1 MAPKIIIARHH
12 ATLRTIHSTPD
23 RTFTIKRR
31 RPTMA
36 KPITDFVR
44 SNLTP
49 IAGYTPGASRLSDH
63 PVVRLDWNESPYSL
77 SPKAQEV
84 LVNFNCGNRYP
95 DFRQAPLRE
104 ALSAYVGFEPDRI
117 VPGAGLDDVFTTLA
131 MLFVQP
137 GDEVIISDPTFGI
150 YRSLFSLHGA
160 EVVNVPLGPAP
171 DFALDADGIINA
183 VTAKTKLV
191 VLCNPNNPTGH
202 LIPREAI
209 EHVIDNVPCPV
220 AIDEAYAEF
229 SGIDHLD
236 LARSCDNVIA
246 LRTLS
251 KFAGLAGFRVGYG
264 IFPGAVLPYLPR
276 VTPAFCNITTLS
288 AEIAI
293 ASLEDLDH
301 LKANRDRT
309 VAERTRVIAA
319 LDAMPH
325 LTPYPSAT
333 NFVLFRLPVDD
344 STVVL
349 DGLAQRDVF
358 IRRYGTPGWGLEDC
372 LRVSIGMPEENDA
385 FLAALA
391 AVMDELKTPQGVTA

>member
-1 MAPKIIIARHH
+1 M
-12 ATLRTIHSTPD
+12 S
-23 RTFTIKRR
+23 
-31 RPTMA
+31 

-49 IAGYTPGASRLSDH
+49 VEGYTPGASRLSDH
-63 PVVRLDWNESPYSL
+63 PVVRLDWNESPYPL
-77 SPKAQEV
+77 SPKAQDV
-84 LVNFNCGNRYP
+84 LVNFTRGNRYP
-95 DFRQAPLRE
+95 DYRQAPLRE
-104 ALSAYVGFEPDRI
+104 ALGEYVGFDPERI

-160 EVVNVPLGPAP
+160 DVLDVPLGPEP
-171 DFALDADGIINA
+171 DFALNADAIINA
-183 VTAKTKLV
+183 VTERTKLI

-202 LIPREAI
+202 LIPHETI
-209 EHVIDNVPCPV
+209 EKIVDNVPCPV

-229 SGIDHLD
+229 SGADHLD
-236 LARSCDNVIA
+236 LAHTRDNVIV

-251 KFAGLAGFRVGYG
+251 KFAGLAGFRIGYG
-264 IFPGAVLPYLPR
+264 IFPESILPYLPR

-288 AEIAI
+288 SEIAI
-293 ASLEDLDH
+293 ASLQDLDY

-309 VAERTRVIAA
+309 ISERTRVIAA

-325 LTPYPSAT
+325 VIPYPSAT

-344 STVVL
+344 STAVL
-349 DGLAQRDVF
+349 DGLAQQDVF

-385 FLAALA
+385 FLEALTAVLADLKAPTVAA
-391 AVMDELKTPQGVTA
+391 T

>member
-1 MAPKIIIARHH
+1 M
-12 ATLRTIHSTPD
+12 S
-23 RTFTIKRR
+23 
-31 RPTMA
+31 RPV
-36 KPITDFVR
+36 TDFVR

-49 IAGYTPGASRLSDH
+49 VTGYTPGASRLSDH
-63 PVVRLDWNESPYSL
+63 PVIRLDWNESPYPL
-77 SPKAQEV
+77 SPKAQGV
-84 LVNFNCGNRYP
+84 FDKFNRGNRYP
-95 DFRQAPLRE
+95 DYRQAPLRD
-104 ALSAYVGFEPDRI
+104 ALSAYVGFDPDRI

-137 GDEVIISDPTFGI
+137 GDEVIISDPTFGV

-160 EVVNVPLGPAP
+160 TVVDVPLGPAP
-171 DFALDADGIINA
+171 EFSLNTEGIISAVNA
-183 VTAKTKLV
+183 NTKLI

-202 LIPREAI
+202 LIPREDI
-209 EHVIDNVPCPV
+209 EKVVDNVPCPV

-236 LARSCDNVIA
+236 LARTRDNVIV

-264 IFPGAVLPYLPR
+264 IFPEALLPYLPR
-276 VTPAFCNITTLS
+276 VTPAFCNISTLS
-288 AEIAI
+288 SEIAI

-309 VAERTRVIAA
+309 VAERTRMIAA

-325 LTPYPSAT
+325 VTPYPSAT
-333 NFVLFRLPVDD
+333 NFVLFRLPVPD

-358 IRRYGTPGWGLEDC
+358 VRRYGTPGWGLDDC
-372 LRVSIGMPEENDA
+372 LRVSIGLPEENDT
-385 FLAALA
+385 FLRALSN
-391 AVMDELKTPQGVTA
+391 VLDEIKTAEGATT